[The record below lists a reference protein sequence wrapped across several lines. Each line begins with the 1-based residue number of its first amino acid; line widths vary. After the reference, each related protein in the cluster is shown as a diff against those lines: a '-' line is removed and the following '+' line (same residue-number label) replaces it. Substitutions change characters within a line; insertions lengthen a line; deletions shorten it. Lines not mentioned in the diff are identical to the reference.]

1 MPYGDQDNL
10 YTFNQYLDNKD
21 NLGTKSLEAHPR
33 SKKFLSKIFQRSLRC
48 TYSNENLDNFVYD
61 LDLDNLEKLLQ
72 PARIIE
78 PPNITSMI
86 GSNVKLDVLADT
98 LEALTSNIDVLKNL
112 YDLHISFSDISGK
125 RSNIR
130 SAAPGYLKNIF
141 EDFKLKMKNWPGNT
155 YEEICKLRAYV
166 LNSLKKA
173 KLKSYDVNSS
183 NYDVDNDITNQTT
196 IKQNPF
202 DLYIANN
209 NKLEG
214 YSWSMKLFFREIF
227 QKSWKSTFT
236 NEDFDGLISSIQ
248 LDNLEKLL
256 SPARI
261 IGPSNIT
268 GMLVNYSTLNMRI
281 LKKTLK
287 VLTLNINILKALY
300 DLEIPFFTISAKL
313 HSAGSKVADLL
324 TEIFKSLVEM
334 IKVHK
339 NNEENLISFD
349 VSEPTLASVKDKYQK
364 DLPNIINSA
373 FKKINSQEQNNLTI
387 NNHQSQ
393 TIDRHREDDI
403 ETNSDEIN
411 THSDSQKLA
420 ANISNSE
427 LTTDEIFNRML
438 DIDDDDNI
446 KEIVLKLNNYIA
458 NQSKN
463 QSQTTDKYLENDR
476 EDILYQSMKAID
488 GTTSSSSS
496 SICIT
501 SYQIMPSVEEVAQQP
516 MQDDIQNSSDE
527 INTHSDS
534 QKLAANIS
542 NSELTTDEIFNRMLD
557 IDDDD
562 NIKEIVLKLNNYIA
576 NQSKNQSQTTDK
588 YLENDREDILYQ
600 SMKAIDGTTSSS
612 SNSICITS
620 YQIMPSV
627 EEVAQQPMQDD
638 IQNSSDEI
646 NTHSDCQELT
656 SNMSNSELTT
666 DEIFNR
672 MLDIDDDDNIKEIVL
687 KLNNYIANQSENQSQ
702 PIESYQENNIENL
715 QIIRETHTEEVM
727 QSLEKRKSCYDEH
740 EDLCTS
746 KRQCNN
752 PKLNSNH
759 GTEVALNEQDSI
771 NVDCAT
777 SVTSY
782 LVGESICILSDTA

>member
-1 MPYGDQDNL
+1 M
-10 YTFNQYLDNKD
+10 K
-21 NLGTKSLEAHPR
+21 
-33 SKKFLSKIFQRSLRC
+33 C

-86 GSNVKLDVLADT
+86 SNNYMVKLDVLADT

-112 YDLHISFSDISGK
+112 YDLHIPF
-125 RSNIR
+125 SNI
-130 SAAPGYLKNIF
+130 SYKCSHAGSNAPGHLKNIF

-209 NKLEG
+209 NKLKG
-214 YSWSMKLFFREIF
+214 YPWSMKLFLREIF
-227 QKSWKSTFT
+227 QNAWKSTFT
-236 NEDFDGLISSIQ
+236 NEDFDEFISKLD

-256 SPARI
+256 YPARI
-261 IGPSNIT
+261 IEACRITSMLLQCNRFNICV
-268 GMLVNYSTLNMRI
+268 LE
-281 LKKTLK
+281 KTLK
-287 VLTLNINILKALY
+287 EFTLNINTLEVLY
-300 DLEIPFFTISAKL
+300 TLNIPFSTFFSKL

-364 DLPNIINSA
+364 DLPKIINSA

-427 LTTDEIFNRML
+427 LITDEIFNRML

-446 KEIVLKLNNYIA
+446 KEIVLKFKQLHC
-458 NQSKN
+458 QS
-463 QSQTTDKYLENDR
+463 
-476 EDILYQSMKAID
+476 I
-488 GTTSSSSS
+488 
-496 SICIT
+496 
-501 SYQIMPSVEEVAQQP
+501 
-516 MQDDIQNSSDE
+516 
-527 INTHSDS
+527 
-534 QKLAANIS
+534 
-542 NSELTTDEIFNRMLD
+542 
-557 IDDDD
+557 
-562 NIKEIVLKLNNYIA
+562 
-576 NQSKNQSQTTDK
+576 
-588 YLENDREDILYQ
+588 
-600 SMKAIDGTTSSS
+600 
-612 SNSICITS
+612 
-620 YQIMPSV
+620 
-627 EEVAQQPMQDD
+627 
-638 IQNSSDEI
+638 
-646 NTHSDCQELT
+646 
-656 SNMSNSELTT
+656 
-666 DEIFNR
+666 
-672 MLDIDDDDNIKEIVL
+672 
-687 KLNNYIANQSENQSQ
+687 
-702 PIESYQENNIENL
+702 
-715 QIIRETHTEEVM
+715 
-727 QSLEKRKSCYDEH
+727 
-740 EDLCTS
+740 
-746 KRQCNN
+746 
-752 PKLNSNH
+752 
-759 GTEVALNEQDSI
+759 
-771 NVDCAT
+771 
-777 SVTSY
+777 
-782 LVGESICILSDTA
+782 